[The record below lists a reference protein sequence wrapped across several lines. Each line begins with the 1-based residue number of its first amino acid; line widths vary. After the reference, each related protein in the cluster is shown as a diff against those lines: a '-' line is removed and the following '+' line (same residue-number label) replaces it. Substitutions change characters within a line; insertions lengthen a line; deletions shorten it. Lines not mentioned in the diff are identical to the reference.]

1 MEWFCFGSVWKTRF
15 GSDFCN
21 NWVVNLTAG
30 YVEWNIY
37 VLAAIL
43 SDIFDGSDTYFIYI
57 LLVSESQQRNSE
69 EHFETNKQQM
79 KL

>member
-1 MEWFCFGSVWKTRF
+1 
-15 GSDFCN
+15 
-21 NWVVNLTAG
+21 
-30 YVEWNIY
+30 
-37 VLAAIL
+37 L